1 LSGVVHDV
9 LCMQCDKLRL
19 ALVSPPGDRAITAL
33 AATGELTITACGP
46 RVFVW
51 KRLELVRT
59 IAPVARPVQSS
70 GFMYISSVIV
80 CLQVH
85 TYEGHTADV
94 KHLLVFGPHLISV
107 ADDQTLRIWDLASGE
122 SAGVIELPPQDRVT
136 ALMHPDTYLNK
147 VIVAYASGTMELWN
161 LRTATR
167 IHRFAHFARPAAAA
181 MEILLGTAPPA
192 HATASILCVVQVC
205 LV

>member
-1 LSGVVHDV
+1 MQQQISYAFWHVHFF
-9 LCMQCDKLRL
+9 KY
-19 ALVSPPGDRAITAL
+19 VSRH
-33 AATGELTITACGP
+33 EC
-46 RVFVW
+46 VCVC
-51 KRLELVRT
+51 VC
-59 IAPVARPVQSS
+59 VC
-70 GFMYISSVIV
+70 V
-80 CLQVH
+80 CLFAADSQLH

-94 KHLLVFGPHLISV
+94 KHLLVFGPHLISI
-107 ADDQTLRIWDLASGE
+107 ADDQTLRMWDLASGE

-161 LRTATR
+161 LRTASR

-181 MEILLGTAPPA
+181 MEVLLGTAAPT

-205 LV
+205 ARWSDEE